1 MLATAAITTLM
12 QAAPA
17 TPPTNAVDHETLL
30 VWAIALMGTAI
41 VMLVIEVFVPSGGIL
56 GVLAGIAAIASVV
69 CFFWVNQ
76 TAGVIALMLTLLAT
90 PFALYFL
97 LKALP
102 YTPIFRLA
110 ALDDDG
116 VSKGR
121 AYALEN
127 APQPGQL
134 GSAETNLRPSGSCVI
149 DGRKHDALA
158 VGPWIERGQRVLV
171 IGFSTGQ
178 VQVRLATQD
187 DLAPPAQADPPAT
200 A

>member
-1 MLATAAITTLM
+1 MPAPALLTTLM

-17 TPPTNAVDHETLL
+17 TPPANAVDHETLL

-56 GVLAGIAAIASVV
+56 GVLAGVAAIASVV

-76 TAGVIALMLTLLAT
+76 TAGLIALILTLLAT
-90 PFALYFL
+90 PFALFFL

-102 YTPIFRLA
+102 HTPVFRLA

-116 VSKGR
+116 VSSPSRSFNTGP
-121 AYALEN
+121 E
-127 APQPGQL
+127 PGQL
-134 GSAETNLRPSGSCVI
+134 GSAETNLRPSGTCTI
-149 DGRKHDALA
+149 DGHKHDALA
-158 VGPWIERGQRVLV
+158 VGPWIERGQPVVVL
-171 IGFSTGQ
+171 GHSTGQ

-187 DLAPPAQADPPAT
+187 ELTPPQST
-200 A
+200 AAEA